1 MEAQEKKKQNR
12 DVEIRTSL
20 AMLRYRRWI
29 R

>member
-1 MEAQEKKKQNR
+1 MEAQEKKKKKT

-20 AMLRYRRWI
+20 VMLRYRRWI